1 MLFNNQPGMRRQ
13 WFAGTSPHRSDDTCN
28 EGHNMLAQGNL
39 ASGHGSGQEL
49 SMLRVAAHGGP
60 PAAAGL
66 ERGQRDLLPCSQRQP
81 RRLRL
86 LIALRTRAKRSA
98 AFIERTGKGFQGLH
112 KTDCGLWPG

>member
-1 MLFNNQPGMRRQ
+1 MLFTNQPGMRRQ

-28 EGHNMLAQGNL
+28 EGHSKSAPGNL
-39 ASGHGSGQEL
+39 ASGHGGEQEPSGQ
-49 SMLRVAAHGGP
+49 VAAHGGP

-86 LIALRTRAKRSA
+86 LIALRTRAKHSG

-112 KTDCGLWPG
+112 KTDCGL